1 MIAASPDIRASEVWL
16 KTPVVVM
23 LDDVNH
29 PGITPAVSAQHP
41 PRAVTVVLAD
51 DSDVYRRGM
60 KRAIEADERLA
71 LVAEV
76 ADGAAALAAI
86 REHQPDV
93 ALLDFQMPALD
104 GVEVCCR
111 VHADPPGNKT
121 RFVLVSAFLSED
133 VIARASACGMDHQ
146 LEKTTPRRQ
155 ICDVLAHATDAEPN
169 SGMPGPAVA

>member
-1 MIAASPDIRASEVWL
+1 MNS
-16 KTPVVVM
+16 
-23 LDDVNH
+23 
-29 PGITPAVSAQHP
+29 PGIDPAAGAQAR
-41 PRAVTVVLAD
+41 PRAITVVLAD

-60 KRAIEADERLA
+60 KRAIEADERLS

-76 ADGAAALAAI
+76 TDGAAALAAI
-86 REHQPDV
+86 RQYQPDV

-111 VHADPPGNKT
+111 VHADPPGHRT
-121 RFVLVSAFLSED
+121 RFVLVSAFLSDE

-155 ICDVLAHATDAEPN
+155 ICDLLASAPDDEPGAPAHGADA
-169 SGMPGPAVA
+169 S

>member
-1 MIAASPDIRASEVWL
+1 VSSGINPAASPD
-16 KTPVVVM
+16 T
-23 LDDVNH
+23 
-29 PGITPAVSAQHP
+29 AV
-41 PRAVTVVLAD
+41 RAVTVVLAD

-60 KRAIEADERLA
+60 KRAIEADARLS

-76 ADGAAALAAI
+76 ADGAAALEAI
-86 REHQPDV
+86 RLHQPDV

-111 VHADPPGNKT
+111 VHADPPGHPT

-155 ICDVLAHATDAEPN
+155 ICDLLAGAPSQVPDAPA
-169 SGMPGPAVA
+169 PGAGAA

>member
-1 MIAASPDIRASEVWL
+1 VGILSCVNLPGVAAADSTKAR
-16 KTPVVVM
+16 TR
-23 LDDVNH
+23 
-29 PGITPAVSAQHP
+29 T
-41 PRAVTVVLAD
+41 VTVVLAD

-60 KRAIEADERLA
+60 KRAIEADERLL

-76 ADGAAALAAI
+76 TDGAAALEAI

-104 GVEVCCR
+104 GIEVCCR
-111 VHADPPGNKT
+111 VHADPPAHKT

-133 VIARASACGMDHQ
+133 VIARASACGMDHN

-155 ICDVLAHATDAEPN
+155 ICDLLASAQDDEPN
-169 SGMPGPAVA
+169 PADAA

>member
-1 MIAASPDIRASEVWL
+1 MNP
-16 KTPVVVM
+16 
-23 LDDVNH
+23 
-29 PGITPAVSAQHP
+29 PGLTSGSAQ
-41 PRAVTVVLAD
+41 RARNGAVTVVLAD

-76 ADGAAALAAI
+76 ADGAAALEAI

-111 VHADPPGNKT
+111 VHADPPGNRT
-121 RFVLVSAFLSED
+121 RFVLVSAFLSDD

-146 LEKTTPRRQ
+146 LEKTTTRRQ
-155 ICDVLAHATDAEPN
+155 ICDVLAGARDAGAN
-169 SGMPGPAVA
+169 DPAASPDAA

>member
-1 MIAASPDIRASEVWL
+1 MV
-16 KTPVVVM
+16 T
-23 LDDVNH
+23 LDGVD
-29 PGITPAVSAQHP
+29 PSGLTPAATSRR

-76 ADGAAALAAI
+76 TDGVAALQAI
-86 REHQPDV
+86 LEHQPDV

-111 VHADPPGNKT
+111 VHADPPSRRT
-121 RFVLVSAFLSED
+121 RFVLVSAFLSDD
-133 VIARASACGMDHQ
+133 VIARASACGMDHH

-155 ICDVLAHATDAEPN
+155 ICDLLAAAGDAAVDEGEPA
-169 SGMPGPAVA
+169 PGPDAA

>member
-1 MIAASPDIRASEVWL
+1 
-16 KTPVVVM
+16 
-23 LDDVNH
+23 
-29 PGITPAVSAQHP
+29 VSLSGLQP
-41 PRAVTVVLAD
+41 VTVVLAD

-60 KRAIEADERLA
+60 KRAIDADERLC

-76 ADGAAALAAI
+76 SDGAAALAAI

-104 GVEVCCR
+104 GIEVCCR
-111 VHADPPGNKT
+111 VHADPPAHRT

-133 VIARASACGMDHQ
+133 VLARASACGMDHN

-155 ICDVLAHATDAEPN
+155 ICDVLASAPDA
-169 SGMPGPAVA
+169 PAPRPDAA

>member
-1 MIAASPDIRASEVWL
+1 VHVSGL
-16 KTPVVVM
+16 
-23 LDDVNH
+23 
-29 PGITPAVSAQHP
+29 TPASAP
-41 PRAVTVVLAD
+41 KGGARAVTVVLAD
-51 DSDVYRRGM
+51 DSEVYRRGM

-76 ADGAAALAAI
+76 ADGAAALEAI

-104 GVEVCCR
+104 GVEVCSR
-111 VHADPPGNKT
+111 VHADPPGIRT
-121 RFVLVSAFLSED
+121 RFVLVNAFLSDD

-155 ICDVLAHATDAEPN
+155 ICDLLAAAGEADPPAPAPAPGADA
-169 SGMPGPAVA
+169 A

>member
-1 MIAASPDIRASEVWL
+1 
-16 KTPVVVM
+16 M
-23 LDDVNH
+23 L
-29 PGITPAVSAQHP
+29 GTMHP
-41 PRAVTVVLAD
+41 PGVTDPAPPKARMRTLTVLLAD

-60 KRAIEADERLA
+60 KRAIEADERLQI
-71 LVAEV
+71 VAEV
-76 ADGAAALAAI
+76 ADGAAALEAI

-111 VHADPPGNKT
+111 VHADPPGHRT
-121 RFVLVSAFLSED
+121 RFVLVSAFLSDD

-155 ICDVLAHATDAEPN
+155 ICDLLARARNEAAQPPPATPDA
-169 SGMPGPAVA
+169 A

>member
-1 MIAASPDIRASEVWL
+1 MSAASFGFHAIALWL
-16 KTPVVVM
+16 KPRHAVT
-23 LDDVNH
+23 LDIVN
-29 PGITPAVSAQHP
+29 VSDLSRAEAARDRT
-41 PRAVTVVLAD
+41 RAVTVVLAD

-121 RFVLVSAFLSED
+121 RFVLVSAFLSDE

-155 ICDVLAHATDAEPN
+155 ICDVLAHATDAEPD

>member
-1 MIAASPDIRASEVWL
+1 MLGSVNVPGVNAAETANAR
-16 KTPVVVM
+16 T
-23 LDDVNH
+23 
-29 PGITPAVSAQHP
+29 
-41 PRAVTVVLAD
+41 RAVTVVLAD

-76 ADGAAALAAI
+76 ADGAAALEAI

-93 ALLDFQMPALD
+93 ALLDLQMPALD

-111 VHADPPGNKT
+111 VHADPPGHRT
-121 RFVLVSAFLSED
+121 RFVLVSAFLSDD
-133 VIARASACGMDHQ
+133 VIARANACGMDHQ

-155 ICDVLAHATDAEPN
+155 ICDVLAGAPA
-169 SGMPGPAVA
+169 PGPAAA

>member
-1 MIAASPDIRASEVWL
+1 
-16 KTPVVVM
+16 
-23 LDDVNH
+23 
-29 PGITPAVSAQHP
+29 
-41 PRAVTVVLAD
+41 
-51 DSDVYRRGM
+51 M

-76 ADGAAALAAI
+76 ADGAAALEAI

-111 VHADPPGNKT
+111 VHADPPGHRT

-155 ICDVLAHATDAEPN
+155 ICDLLASAGDREPRA
-169 SGMPGPAVA
+169 PGPGSDAA

>member
-1 MIAASPDIRASEVWL
+1 MNSPGLDSGGAQRARNG
-16 KTPVVVM
+16 T
-23 LDDVNH
+23 
-29 PGITPAVSAQHP
+29 
-41 PRAVTVVLAD
+41 VTVVLAD

-60 KRAIEADERLA
+60 KRAIEADERLS

-76 ADGAAALAAI
+76 ADGAAALEAI

-93 ALLDFQMPALD
+93 ALLDFQMPTLD

-111 VHADPPGNKT
+111 VHADPPGHRT

-155 ICDVLAHATDAEPN
+155 ICDVLAAARDAGASDPP
-169 SGMPGPAVA
+169 PGPDVA

>member
-1 MIAASPDIRASEVWL
+1 
-16 KTPVVVM
+16 M
-23 LDDVNH
+23 LGIVNV
-29 PGITPAVSAQHP
+29 PGVNPAETANART
-41 PRAVTVVLAD
+41 RAVTVVLAD

-60 KRAIEADERLA
+60 KRAIEADDRLA

-93 ALLDFQMPALD
+93 ALLDLQMPALD

-111 VHADPPGNKT
+111 VHADPPGHRT
-121 RFVLVSAFLSED
+121 RFVLVSAFLSDD
-133 VIARASACGMDHQ
+133 VIARANACGMDHQ

-155 ICDVLAHATDAEPN
+155 ICDVLAAAPGAPAP
-169 SGMPGPAVA
+169 SAPAPGPAAA